1 MEDNFSTDGA
11 GMVQT
16 VIRAMG
22 SHGEQ
27 WGAMGSDG
35 ERQMKLCSLAA
46 HLLLC
51 CPRGVGD
58 PCLRA
63 FFPQPVAHVY
73 QYVSEKAKMESL
85 TS

>member
-27 WGAMGSDG
+27 WGAMESDG

-51 CPRGVGD
+51 RPRGLGT
-58 PCLRA
+58 PALEHS
-63 FFPQPVAHVY
+63 FL
-73 QYVSEKAKMESL
+73 SL
-85 TS
+85 